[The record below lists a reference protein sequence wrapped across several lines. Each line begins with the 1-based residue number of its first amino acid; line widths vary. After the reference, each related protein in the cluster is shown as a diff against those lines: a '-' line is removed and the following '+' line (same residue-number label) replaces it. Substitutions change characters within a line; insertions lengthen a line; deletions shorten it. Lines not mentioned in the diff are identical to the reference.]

1 MNQLLD
7 RETIYNE
14 IKTFLL
20 NFDSRCKD
28 VTFKKGIYIY
38 GSSGCGKTKFIL
50 DLLNDMDY
58 DIIKYDAGDVRNKAL
73 IDTITSNN
81 VSTRNVLQLMNKKEK
96 KIAIVMDEIDGMNN
110 GDKGGITS
118 LIKLIRQKKTKKQ
131 KLEHVTLNPI
141 ICIGN
146 YYVDKKIKE
155 LMNVCNI
162 FELKKPTDSQILNI
176 IKNKNQEL
184 FKLFTQPFTSF
195 RISNASVV
203 DFVNNHKSAS
213 PSSLKSYFSGCESS
227 DHNEVGDSNE
237 KMCNM
242 VTSTSQSTDST
253 SQSPQVNQAHILQYI
268 QGDMRKLN
276 FIQDLYIK
284 KPQLLNN
291 DTFHNIFQLKSYNE
305 DSKKITKYLINA
317 QIPLNEH
324 NLFMNETDRTIVALL
339 YHENIV
345 DPISKF
351 SPTRTF
357 PFYLKILQNMCY
369 ADYID
374 RITFQQQIWT
384 FNEMSSLIKTFYN
397 NKIYHDTFPENCNKY
412 NPTEVRFTKVL
423 TKYSTEYNNQLFIYN
438 LCQELDMDKKDLI
451 AFFQEIQISKGTEF
465 YNNIEKMAQTEK
477 IFENYNI
484 SKLDIKRV
492 YRYLDK
498 NVKKDAIIQ
507 DIDELDDCEL

>member
-162 FELKKPTDSQILNI
+162 FELKKPTDLQILNI

-184 FKLFTQPFTSF
+184 FELFTRPF
-195 RISNASVV
+195 
-203 DFVNNHKSAS
+203 K
-213 PSSLKSYFSGCESS
+213 
-227 DHNEVGDSNE
+227 
-237 KMCNM
+237 M
-242 VTSTSQSTDST
+242 VTPTSQSDDST

-305 DSKKITKYLINA
+305 DSKKITKYLINTK
-317 QIPLNEH
+317 ISLNEH

-412 NPTEVRFTKVL
+412 NPPEVRFTKVL

-484 SKLDIKRV
+484 SKLDIKRM